1 MGDQVTPVLAHRAPK
16 IALMCRYMSVLGA
29 CAQ

>member
-16 IALMCRYMSVLGA
+16 IDLRCRYMSVLGA

>member
-1 MGDQVTPVLAHRAPK
+1 MGDQVTPVLAHRALK
-16 IALMCRYMSVLGA
+16 IDLMCRYMSVFGA